1 MICRWYLVWIP
12 LVIFQ
17 NCLKFYSPHGLWNY
31 IYYFRNITRGIYAK
45 HHIMLL
51 LSLILIVCVE
61 VFFCALCNMMS
72 QHIRRI
78 STLSNVQYMYSIHQ
92 HKRSPLKIK
101 FAAAACDQSCCMDG
115 TSSWY
120 WVRLHMIY
128 WHQSYFMNLLLVRC
142 NNYSQG

>member
-1 MICRWYLVWIP
+1 
-12 LVIFQ
+12 
-17 NCLKFYSPHGLWNY
+17 
-31 IYYFRNITRGIYAK
+31 
-45 HHIMLL
+45 MLL

-61 VFFCALCNMMS
+61 VFLCALCNMMF

-115 TSSWY
+115 KSILILNHTVHDILASKLLHESS
-120 WVRLHMIY
+120 V
-128 WHQSYFMNLLLVRC
+128 
-142 NNYSQG
+142 SQT